1 MVYAYLIEDVRALAD
16 LFKVNLAPKPSS
28 NGLFTAYRVRH
39 PDFVARQAL
48 VLLGISSKA
57 LKQPLP
63 ESVGKEVHVSVEEG
77 DLFLYQE
84 EAEGKNKKIQLEV
97 FGFDSAP
104 HLEELIEPIP
114 RARDEADVHDSSVVF
129 WLDDPSLMPEIVR
142 RSLYLNND
150 RIQLATFR
158 APGTASAEDGREV
171 MLVRIEAPSYYLLTW
186 CQEQDP
192 ARQRLFVPMT
202 ESPGLYV
209 QWGYRHPLSEL
220 WRRAFVEHQDR
231 WMFFPAGEHFQVI
244 DRPEWK
250 NIYELTDFEVDVE
263 ALESWEQ
270 VRHEEAERFHVTL
283 RLAPRHEPAPVE
295 MLLLREDDRERL
307 EDYFTLSDDEDIERL
322 ELSAVKDDEGQKWF
336 FLRERHRGSDG
347 TLLMQVGGISF
358 ARYKGFDNLFLP
370 ADLVLEPQL
379 RRDQYK
385 RLFDLEPAVLSFIV
399 PDYERALGRAGTREE
414 SLQNAKHIRV
424 LRGSFEPL
432 KNFVDHIAHFE
443 RQALEEILQDSIF
456 DLGIYKDAPS
466 RAGMKRS
473 LNKVSG
479 PKQSLPRER
488 KKEEGDDDGRMK
500 KRLERARRRARRI
513 ELQAKPEELEKLETT
528 PEVNLPTELELIEAD
543 LERDLIRQGPQVE
556 LWQDLLSVKLQRQ
569 QWQDALTSA
578 IEGLWTTLYPLD
590 GVRLAPP
597 GEEVIE
603 AMKRGMNEAFE
614 AAHREPREL
623 APVIKLFAQPHGA
636 GSDMALAE
644 LMTSANELRAVED
657 KLSKKVRWLAWRT
670 ILETTQDVRTQ
681 EEVRESI
688 LKELNKNG
696 LLTQDAAPFLRER
709 ILKDPDLE
717 LDDEEFEDGADTNYV
732 VQNIDVIEQ
741 AIEHL
746 QTRKIQHASR
756 ASLARILSNM
766 GMNARARDLIE
777 AALQGMDD
785 MLVEQGARESKKSWA
800 EHVMDF
806 FRSNKSGSRGSQARP
821 ERWHVWVAL
830 NAWLVFR
837 RIEPSRAEEAQRA
850 YDFLFE
856 QLQEFEKDDMRR
868 TAESLEARVG
878 QQNVAE
884 FLAIDSRSFFSSRP
898 LPTNMQKVVQGL
910 ERVHETNQAASAKN
924 SENVAELVSRGV
936 ELAMNEMTASAH
948 PSLETV
954 ARLILEMVDSLR
966 RLKWDKEQRPVEI
979 FEAFVDDLP
988 TRPLTP
994 EASRLY
1000 FAVLHCAA
1008 ARALMDLGR
1017 EKKAMARLADIIDW
1031 VGQDYMQVLDFVDLV
1046 KKEVLLAIELAPR
1059 NQRVEAL
1066 RHLMSSLVAQE
1077 QHEIGNDPKHPG
1089 AGFEMPYQAYEL
1101 IQMIDHTLEAAI
1113 SNEKLVLRRL
1123 RDFEEREEARI
1134 RYWVQRDQ
1142 PASVE

>member
-28 NGLFTAYRVRH
+28 NGVFTAYRVRH

-57 LKQPLP
+57 LKAPLP
-63 ESVGKEVHVSVEEG
+63 ESVGREIHVNVEEG

-84 EAEGKNKKIQLEV
+84 EGKDKIQLEI
-97 FGFDSAP
+97 FGFESASN
-104 HLEELIEPIP
+104 LEELIEPTPHEHGEEEI
-114 RARDEADVHDSSVVF
+114 HDSSVVF

-158 APGTASAEDGREV
+158 APAHDGDEEESKEV

-186 CQEQDP
+186 CQEQD
-192 ARQRLFVPMT
+192 ASRQRIFVPMT

-220 WRRAFVEHQDR
+220 WRRAFVEHQER
-231 WMFFPAGEHFQVI
+231 WIFFPANKHFEVI

-250 NIYELTDFEVDVE
+250 NIYELTDFAVDIDG
-263 ALESWEQ
+263 LESWDQ

-322 ELSAVKDDEGQKWF
+322 ELSAVKDEGGQKWF

-370 ADLVLEPQL
+370 VDLVLEPQL

-385 RLFDLEPAVLSFIV
+385 RLFDLEPAILSFIV
-399 PDYERALGRAGTREE
+399 PDYDRARGRTNLSSD
-414 SLQNAKHIRV
+414 SLQNARHIRV
-424 LRGSFEPL
+424 LRSSFEPL

-443 RQALEEILQDSIF
+443 RQALEEILQDSVF

-466 RAGMKRS
+466 RAGMTRS
-473 LNKVSG
+473 ASKLAG
-479 PKQSLPRER
+479 AKQSLPRER
-488 KKEEGDDDGRMK
+488 EHDSAGDDSRMK
-500 KRLERARRRARRI
+500 KRLERAKRRARRI
-513 ELQAKPEELEKLETT
+513 ELQTKPEEIAGVETT
-528 PEVNLPTELELIEAD
+528 PEVNIPTELELIEAD

-569 QWQDALTSA
+569 QWQDAITSA

-590 GVRLAPP
+590 GLRTSPP
-597 GEEVIE
+597 SQQHLEV
-603 AMKRGMNEAFE
+603 MKKGMADAFE
-614 AAHREPREL
+614 AAHQEPREL
-623 APVIKLFAQPHGA
+623 APVIKLFHQQQGA
-636 GSDMALAE
+636 GSSDMALAE
-644 LMTSANELRAVED
+644 LMNSANELRAIEER
-657 KLSKKVRWLAWRT
+657 LSKKVRWLAWRT
-670 ILETTQDVRTQ
+670 ILHATQDVRTQ

-741 AIEHL
+741 AIERL
-746 QTRKIQHASR
+746 QTKKIQHASR

-777 AALQGMDD
+777 AALQGMDE
-785 MLVEQGARESKKSWA
+785 MLVEQGAKESKKSWA
-800 EHVMDF
+800 EHAIDF
-806 FRSNKSGSRGSQARP
+806 FRSKSNTRGNQTRP

-830 NAWLVFR
+830 NAWLVYR

-856 QLQEFEKDDMRR
+856 QLQEFEKEDMRR

-910 ERVHETNQAASAKN
+910 ERVHETNQAASVKN
-924 SENVAELVSRGV
+924 SENVSELVSRGV

-1142 PASVE
+1142 PAATE